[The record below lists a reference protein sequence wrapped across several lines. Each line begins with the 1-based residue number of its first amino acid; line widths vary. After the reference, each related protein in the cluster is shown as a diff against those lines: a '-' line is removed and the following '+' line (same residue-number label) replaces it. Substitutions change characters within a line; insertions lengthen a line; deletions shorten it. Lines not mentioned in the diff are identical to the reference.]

1 MKKISLFFLLVTLFT
16 NNLWAQSAITAPED
30 YNYRFTN
37 AHLILK
43 ALNRAHEGRAIKDP
57 QNYMEI
63 PVYLDYFKDTK
74 INYYWYETKM
84 VFGEK
89 VRTSEKPIKTIEG
102 TYTNGRLSF
111 YKSGKAGGQYYRLNW
126 SSDGK
131 ITSITEYS
139 EDGSERYT
147 FRPASITN
155 KTIKLP
161 GNLLTSESSMKLYD
175 VIIDDTLKSDNG
187 KHIYYSVYEYVGDGE
202 NARLKYMQVNA
213 NKERNAWKTE
223 RFERDY
229 LSIKIFRN
237 GQLAPASNHNP
248 VFNPN
253 DPVRCSSQIEY

>member
-16 NNLWAQSAITAPED
+16 NNLWAQSAITAPES
-30 YNYRFTN
+30 YEYRFTN

-43 ALNRAHEGRAIKDP
+43 AIGYN
-57 QNYMEI
+57 MEI

-84 VFGEK
+84 AFGEK
-89 VRTSEKPIKTIEG
+89 VRTSENPKWTAEG

-111 YKSGKAGGQYYRLNW
+111 YKSSSGKYFRLSW
-126 SSDGK
+126 TTDGR
-131 ITSITEYS
+131 INSITKYDK
-139 EDGSERYT
+139 DGREIDKFIPSG
-147 FRPASITN
+147 ITD

-175 VIIDDTLKSDNG
+175 VIIDDTYKSDNG
-187 KHIYYSVYEYVGDGE
+187 KLIAYSVYEYVRDGE

-213 NKERNAWKTE
+213 KKERNAWKTD

-229 LSIKIFRN
+229 KSIKIFRD